1 MPVKPYLFILFFCFG
16 FILSPAQNEDKIILG
31 RIDNISSKI
40 LNEER
45 KIWIYL
51 PAGALQG
58 KPNQERYPVLY
69 LLDGD
74 THFYSV
80 AGMIHQL
87 STANGNTV
95 CPEMI
100 VVGIPNTVRNRDLT
114 PSRDSIWNK
123 NSGGGEKFISFISEE
138 LIAYIDSVYPTEPYR
153 MFVGHSLGGLLVMH
167 TLVHHTALFNAYV
180 VIDPSMWW
188 HQRKLLMESREAMMT
203 NTYPGTTLF
212 LGIANTMRPGRDT
225 AWVKSDTAS
234 STNHIRSILELN
246 KYLGLNTSNQFKY
259 RSKYYPEDNHGSVPL
274 ITTYDALHFIFDFY
288 PLRLSPEDFADTT
301 TTMASK
307 IEAHYDKLKL
317 RLGYRAKP
325 RESTLDFYGQDAL
338 RKKNFS
344 KAVAFFKLNAQYF
357 PNSYKV
363 YDSLGDYFIAIN
375 QQEKAID
382 QYRKALSILQHPDT
396 RAKLEKITKK

>member
-123 NSGGGEKFISFISEE
+123 NSGGGEKFI
-138 LIAYIDSVYPTEPYR
+138 DSAE
-153 MFVGHSLGGLLVMH
+153 
-167 TLVHHTALFNAYV
+167 
-180 VIDPSMWW
+180 VI
-188 HQRKLLMESREAMMT
+188 
-203 NTYPGTTLF
+203 
-212 LGIANTMRPGRDT
+212 
-225 AWVKSDTAS
+225 
-234 STNHIRSILELN
+234 
-246 KYLGLNTSNQFKY
+246 
-259 RSKYYPEDNHGSVPL
+259 
-274 ITTYDALHFIFDFY
+274 
-288 PLRLSPEDFADTT
+288 
-301 TTMASK
+301 
-307 IEAHYDKLKL
+307 
-317 RLGYRAKP
+317 
-325 RESTLDFYGQDAL
+325 
-338 RKKNFS
+338 
-344 KAVAFFKLNAQYF
+344 
-357 PNSYKV
+357 
-363 YDSLGDYFIAIN
+363 
-375 QQEKAID
+375 
-382 QYRKALSILQHPDT
+382 
-396 RAKLEKITKK
+396 